1 MRYRD
6 RQGRRD
12 IASLKVFCSQL
23 IWNIQPKRAHWA
35 KPVAIALG
43 RSGVDVFLVIVG
55 FVIYHITGRS
65 AAQAGIAGHA
75 WASYEFAKKRIGS
88 LRDNVRKRP
97 LPRIFNGRPDP

>member
-23 IWNIQPKRAHWA
+23 IWNIPSMRTHWVKSLA
-35 KPVAIALG
+35 LALG
-43 RSGVDVFLVIVG
+43 RSGVDVFLVIAG
-55 FVIYHITGRS
+55 FIVYHVTGRS
-65 AAQAGIAGHA
+65 AQAGIAGHA

-97 LPRIFNGRPDP
+97 LPRIFSGRPDP